1 MRKWLVINYKKWFLL
16 EEEGKT
22 SEKEAKLKNTGK
34 KDPKRH
40 LEMKIDELLHNN
52 LGSILGRMMATKAFW
67 N

>member
-1 MRKWLVINYKKWFLL
+1 VLYYCYL

-22 SEKEAKLKNTGK
+22 SEKEVKLKNTGK

-52 LGSILGRMMATKAFW
+52 LGSILGRMMATKAF
-67 N
+67 